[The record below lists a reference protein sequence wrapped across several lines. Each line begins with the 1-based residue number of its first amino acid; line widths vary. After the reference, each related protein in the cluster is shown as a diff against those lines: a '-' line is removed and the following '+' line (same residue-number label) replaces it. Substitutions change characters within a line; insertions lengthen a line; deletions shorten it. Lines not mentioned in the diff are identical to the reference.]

1 MVAGGFWRPTPY
13 DVNWLAQ
20 GEMRAFLGQLAHS
33 ARFDVVHVDTLGLM
47 PYADCFPDVPIVL
60 NHHNIESQMMR
71 RRSAK
76 ERRFLYRLYFR
87 RDAEKLERCERIF
100 CRRAAVN
107 ITVSTL
113 DSERLREIAHGAE
126 TVVVA
131 NGVDIEYFKPRVPS
145 EGQSRGLIF
154 VGTLNW
160 YPNQEAIRYFLSD
173 VWPQLLADDPERR
186 LTVIGRDPPP
196 FLLAAARSGTVS
208 APGFVD
214 DVRSYLAD
222 AAIYIC
228 PIRDG
233 GGTRLKVLD
242 ALAMGKPVVGTGLAV
257 EGLDL
262 VEEEH
267 YLRAE
272 SPDAYV
278 RQIRRLEKDPALR
291 ERLGRTGRR
300 LVEER
305 YSWDVIATKL
315 CEAYELARRTASS
328 GRG

>member
-1 MVAGGFWRPTPY
+1 
-13 DVNWLAQ
+13 
-20 GEMRAFLGQLAHS
+20 
-33 ARFDVVHVDTLGLM
+33 
-47 PYADCFPDVPIVL
+47 
-60 NHHNIESQMMR
+60 
-71 RRSAK
+71 
-76 ERRFLYRLYFR
+76 
-87 RDAEKLERCERIF
+87 
-100 CRRAAVN
+100 
-107 ITVSTL
+107 
-113 DSERLREIAHGAE
+113 
-126 TVVVA
+126 
-131 NGVDIEYFKPRVPS
+131 
-145 EGQSRGLIF
+145 F